1 MVTWFGGF
9 GASSPSRGTGLRGLL
24 ESTHEVTIPPKA
36 LSDPRPP
43 ADPPRGLPGVWAV
56 PLGLLTGLWLWVAFS
71 SGGFQARDWLLPG
84 AALAL
89 FAATA
94 ALLAAYPRRPCS
106 LSLVVLGLFAGY
118 AVWVGVS
125 AAWAASV
132 TNAWDETAR
141 TLFYL
146 LVFGV
151 AATYLTDR
159 DARRIVPH
167 LLLAGAAVLVAAAV
181 VALRTAGDDTL
192 ALLFTGNRFSY
203 PASYPNN
210 AAALYLVGFWPVLW
224 AAADPQG
231 RAPVRGLALGTAAG
245 LVCLATLTQSRG
257 AAWALAI
264 TIVVMLLFSP
274 ARLRTLFYLLVP
286 AALLV
291 WAFPGLNSYWSQG
304 PAAVGG
310 GRAAR
315 IVLEAVAVAGG
326 TGVVLALLERWIVV
340 TPRMRMAFGIVAVLL
355 AVGGSAW
362 GLVVFDRHVGDTRAW
377 LRESWQRFTSD
388 QETTLPGLENPAGS
402 SAGGSRFAILSLSG
416 RGDIWRVAWNDFRGA
431 PVRGVGAG
439 NFVFTYD
446 RWRHWETAKVR
457 QPHSIE
463 LRVLAET
470 GAVGGVLF
478 FGSVLIGL
486 GGILWPRASSA
497 YQRWRSRQLGRPV
510 ESSQHDSA
518 RGSESAAAAATVP
531 RWGTHPRLYAGNVTR
546 ALAVIYWLVHGSVD
560 WLWHMPGVTIP
571 ALLILALGTAEA
583 DARAGRLR
591 PRPADRPRAGR
602 GSRLFAALGGTRRR
616 DEAARPA
623 GGESAGTPAARS
635 ASREEAPFSTYR
647 RADRYEGRRKRRDR
661 RERLAAALH
670 PPGPLSRWFRRAAA
684 VVAFTALAGTSLP
697 YLSLRYQDLA
707 LRNIGS
713 DSQTALANAAT
724 AARLQPYDPG
734 PLLVK
739 TLIHERDALQ
749 AFAADQPA
757 AGLNALAEALA
768 AAEAALARDP
778 AAWALHYEAGRVA
791 AELAARK
798 RSAQQAGGLPT
809 LTEPGA
815 SVQPYASLSA
825 EQLKEVAQRH
835 FAAAAQRNPLSTEVR
850 AAVQELKGE

>member
-1 MVTWFGGF
+1 M
-9 GASSPSRGTGLRGLL
+9 A
-24 ESTHEVTIPPKA
+24 
-36 LSDPRPP
+36 
-43 ADPPRGLPGVWAV
+43 
-56 PLGLLTGLWLWVAFS
+56 LLTGLWLWLTFS

-94 ALLAAYPRRPCS
+94 ALLAAYPRRPRS

-118 AVWVGVS
+118 TVWVGVS

-141 TLFYL
+141 TLLYL

-167 LLLAGAAVLVAAAV
+167 LLLAGAAVLVGAAV

-210 AAALYLVGFWPVLW
+210 AAALYLVVFWPVLW
-224 AAADPQG
+224 AAADPHG

-245 LVCLATLTQSRG
+245 LICLATLTQSRG
-257 AAWALAI
+257 AAWALVA
-264 TIVVMLLFSP
+264 TIVVMLLLSP

-326 TGVVLALLERWIVV
+326 TGVVLALLERWITV
-340 TPRMRMAFGIVAVLL
+340 TPRMRVTFGTVALLL

-362 GLVVFDRHVGDTRAW
+362 GLVAFDRHVGDTRAW
-377 LRESWQRFTSD
+377 LRESWQRLTSD
-388 QETTLPGLENPAGS
+388 QTTTLPGLENSAGS
-402 SAGGSRFAILSLSG
+402 SAGGSRFATVSLSG
-416 RGDIWRVAWNDFRGA
+416 RWDIWRVAWNDFRGA

-446 RWRHWETAKVR
+446 RWRHRETAKPR
-457 QPHSIE
+457 QPHSLE

-486 GGILWPRASSA
+486 GGILWPRASAA
-497 YQRWRSRQLGRPV
+497 YQRLRSRRLGR
-510 ESSQHDSA
+510 SRAGSQRDLA
-518 RGSESAAAAATVP
+518 GGSEGAPAALAAPAAPAAP
-531 RWGTHPRLYAGNVTR
+531 RWGTDSRLYAVNVTW
-546 ALAVIYWLVHGSVD
+546 ALAVVYWLVHGSVE

-571 ALLILALGTAEA
+571 ALLILALGTAEV
-583 DARAGRLR
+583 DARAGRLW

-602 GSRLFAALGGTRRR
+602 GSRFLPALGTTRRR
-616 DEAARPA
+616 EEAAQPA
-623 GGESAGTPAARS
+623 GGEPAGAETVRS
-635 ASREEAPFSTYR
+635 ATREEAPFSTYR
-647 RADRYEGRRKRRDR
+647 RADRYESRRRRRDRRRDR
-661 RERLAAALH
+661 RERLAAALQ
-670 PPGPLSRWFRRAAA
+670 PPGPLSRWFRRAAT
-684 VVAFTALAGTSLP
+684 VIAFTALAGTSLP

-713 DSQTALANAAT
+713 DSRMALANAAT

-734 PLLVK
+734 PLLVE
-739 TLIHERDALQ
+739 TLIHERDARR
-749 AFAADQPA
+749 AFAANQPG
-757 AGLNALAEALA
+757 AGLNALAEALT

-791 AELAARK
+791 AELAARR
-798 RSAQQAGGLPT
+798 RSAEQAGGLPP

-815 SVQPYASLSA
+815 PVQPYASLSA
-825 EQLKEVAQRH
+825 EQLTRVAQRH
-835 FAAAAQRNPLSTEVR
+835 FAAAAQRNPLSAEVR
-850 AAVQELKGE
+850 AAVQELEGE